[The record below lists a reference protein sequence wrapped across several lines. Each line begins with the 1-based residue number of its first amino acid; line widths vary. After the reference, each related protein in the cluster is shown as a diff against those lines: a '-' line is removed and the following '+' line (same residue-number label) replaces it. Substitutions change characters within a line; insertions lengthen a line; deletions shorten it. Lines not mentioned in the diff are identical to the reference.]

1 MTKYGSL
8 WGILIIGFIV
18 LLGSVRDTSAQE
30 FSGTVRIIVPYAA
43 GGTSDIVARLIAP
56 HLQKAINAN
65 VIVENKPG
73 ANGNIGADAVAHA
86 KKDGHTLLF
95 CDLVALVASPSLYG
109 KKLTFSVEK
118 DLAPVSLTMFAP
130 YILAVHS
137 SVPVNS
143 MDELIKYSKA
153 NPGKLAQG
161 VSGIGNAN
169 HLTGIQLTKAWGIN
183 WKFVAY
189 KGGADAIRGVV
200 ANESQVIIN
209 GATATQSFVVQDQL
223 KGLSVSGDKRLAAL
237 PNLPTWKELKFPV
250 VDNGTWQGFLTTGGS
265 PKKTVERLNAE
276 ISKIIAMPEVRK
288 KIEDLGGE
296 VKGGSVAVFDK
307 WIKKNSAD
315 LSKVVAEAGI
325 KLE

>member
-1 MTKYGSL
+1 MLTG
-8 WGILIIGFIV
+8 LIPCA
-18 LLGSVRDTSAQE
+18 SAQD

-43 GGTSDIVARLIAP
+43 GGTSDIIARLVAP
-56 HLQKAINAN
+56 HLQKALNVN

-73 ANGNIGADAVAHA
+73 ANGNIGADLVAHA

-95 CDLVALVASPSLYG
+95 CDLVALVAAPSLYRD
-109 KKLTFSVEK
+109 KLTFSVEK
-118 DLAPVSLTMFAP
+118 DLAPVNLTMFAP
-130 YILAVHS
+130 YILAVHP

-143 MDELIKYSKA
+143 MDELIAYAKA

-169 HLTGIQLTKAWGIN
+169 HLTGLQLTKAWGID

-189 KGGADAIRGVV
+189 KGGADAIRAVV

-209 GATATQSFVVQDQL
+209 GATATQSFVVQNQL
-223 KGLSVSGDKRLAAL
+223 KGLSVSGEQRLAAL

-250 VDNGTWQGFLTTGGS
+250 IDNGTWQGFLATGGT
-265 PKKTVERLNAE
+265 PAKTLEKLNAE
-276 ISKIIAMPEVRK
+276 INTILAMPEVRK

-296 VKGGSVAVFDK
+296 IKGGSIAAFDT
-307 WIKKNSAD
+307 WIKRNSTD
-315 LSKVVAEAGI
+315 LAKVVAEAGI

>member
-1 MTKYGSL
+1 VG
-8 WGILIIGFIV
+8 GFQ
-18 LLGSVRDTSAQE
+18 SASAQE

-43 GGTSDIVARLIAP
+43 GGTSDIISRLIAP
-56 HLQKAINAN
+56 ELQKALKTN

-95 CDLVALVASPSLYG
+95 CDLVALAASPALYG
-109 KKLTFSVEK
+109 KKLTFSVDN
-118 DLAPVSLTMFAP
+118 DLAPVHLTMFAP
-130 YILAVHS
+130 YILAVHP
-137 SVPVNS
+137 SVPVKTT
-143 MDELIKYSKA
+143 DELVKYSKA

-169 HLTGIQLTKAWGIN
+169 HLTGIQLAKAWGVN

-200 ANESQVIIN
+200 SNESQIIIN
-209 GATATQSFVVQDQL
+209 GATATQSFVVQGQL
-223 KGLSVSGDKRLAAL
+223 TGLSVSGGTRLTAL
-237 PNLPTWKELKFPV
+237 PNLPTWRELKLPV
-250 VDNGTWQGFLTTGGS
+250 ADNGTWQGLLATGGT
-265 PKKTVERLNAE
+265 PKPTLERLNAE
-276 ISKIIAMPEVRK
+276 IGKIVAMPDIRK

-296 VKGGSVAVFDK
+296 IKGGSVAVFEDWMK
-307 WIKKNSAD
+307 RNLGE